1 MISNNRSNVLAT
13 MKRAQ
18 LVRLLPP
25 QPTTPDSMA
34 STINISSDEPIVC
47 PKDQHRFPLHQGIT
61 RQTIEKYEREFDK
74 ELEKR
79 GQEFREQIEKDIKRK
94 AAKEFALKQTEL
106 EEKLAEKD
114 ESLKKAQALAVKAQ
128 KEAKAKALEEFEP
141 EKKALQDDKRK
152 AEREF
157 AARQTELEERLAEK
171 DESLKRAQAL
181 AAKAQKEAKAK
192 ALAEFEPEKKALQDE
207 LGEKDMALKTLRGRE
222 LELLKE
228 KAKLQQAKE
237 NLELENQRKLGEER
251 QKIQDEVAKREAEK
265 SRLKFAELE
274 KKLTDAQRL
283 NDDLTRKLDQSS
295 QQLQGEVLELELEGK
310 LRSAFPYDRIEP
322 VRKGALG
329 ADILHRVHTPT
340 GQACGTIIWEA
351 KRAKIWSDKWLQK
364 LKDDQ
369 REAGAEIAILVTTV
383 FPKECSEPFMLHGD
397 VWITS
402 DIAVLAIAEAFRV
415 RLIEISKLRV
425 ANTGRNEKAELL
437 YNYLCSPQF
446 AQRIRSVV
454 ETFAF
459 MKRTLDQEKTAMA
472 RLWKQREA
480 QINGVESNMAGMCG
494 ELQAISHG
502 SLHQLEE
509 IEQLALPTGDD
520 DTANE

>member
-1 MISNNRSNVLAT
+1 
-13 MKRAQ
+13 
-18 LVRLLPP
+18 
-25 QPTTPDSMA
+25 MA
-34 STINISSDEPIVC
+34 STITISSDEPIVC

-79 GQEFREQIEKDIKRK
+79 GREFREQIEKDVKRK
-94 AAKEFALKQTEL
+94 AVRAFA
-106 EEKLAEKD
+106 
-114 ESLKKAQALAVKAQ
+114 V
-128 KEAKAKALEEFEP
+128 
-141 EKKALQDDKRK
+141 
-152 AEREF
+152 
-157 AARQTELEERLAEK
+157 RQTELEERLAEK

-181 AAKAQKEAKAK
+181 TAKAQKDARAK
-192 ALAEFEPEKKALQDE
+192 ALEEYEPERKALQDE
-207 LGEKDMALKTLRGRE
+207 LREKDGALKTLRGRE
-222 LELLKE
+222 LQLLKE

-237 NLELENQRKLGEER
+237 NLELENQRTLDHER
-251 QKIQDEVAKREAEK
+251 QKIQDEVGKREAEK

-283 NDDLTRKLDQSS
+283 NEDLTRKLDQSS

-329 ADILHRVHTPT
+329 ADILHRVYTPT

-351 KRAKIWSDKWLQK
+351 KRAKTWSDKWLQK

-383 FPKECSEPFMLHGD
+383 FPRDCSEPFMLHGD

-402 DIAVLAIAEAFRV
+402 DIAVLAIAELFRV
-415 RLIEISKLRV
+415 RLIETSKLRV
-425 ANTGRNEKAELL
+425 ANTGRDEKVELL

-454 ETFAF
+454 ETFVS

-472 RLWKQREA
+472 RLWKQRET
-480 QINGVESNMAGMCG
+480 QIERVVSNMTGMCG

-509 IEQLALPTGDD
+509 IEQLTLPAGDD
-520 DTANE
+520 DTGNE